1 MEYIKIPPISSM
13 TDAFSVKGYNVVVTG
28 GNRGLGFGISTA
40 FAQGGANVAIVCRN
54 KASGDAAAEELTKL
68 YGGKHFCVACDVG
81 EIDQVNAAAE
91 KIYEVFETVDVL
103 INNAGIDAPSQFFD
117 PEGLDDF
124 RRQIQVNLVGP
135 AAMIYAI
142 VPKMM
147 KAGKGGSI
155 VNISSAAAVTVHSAK
170 ELGGSGYC
178 ASKAG
183 LDQFTR
189 HLAIILGD
197 YGIRVNGI
205 NPGPTHSNLDEHLP
219 PDFKKM
225 VDEELPAHRFGEAIE
240 IGALCV
246 FLSSPAASQIRG
258 INCRH
263 DGGLTLIQ

>member
-1 MEYIKIPPISSM
+1 MDYIKIPPIKDMSE
-13 TDAFSVKGYNVVVTG
+13 AFSVKGYHVVVTG
-28 GNRGLGFGISTA
+28 GNRGLGFGISQA
-40 FAQGGANVAIVCRN
+40 FAQCGADVAIVCRN
-54 KASGDAAAEELTKL
+54 TASGDAAARELTEK
-68 YGGKHFCVACDVG
+68 YGGNHFCVGCDVAD
-81 EIDQVNAAAE
+81 ETQVNDAVGR
-91 KIYEVFETVDVL
+91 IYSRFGTVDVL
-103 INNAGIDAPSQFFD
+103 VNNAGIDAPSQFLD
-117 PEGLDDF
+117 ADGLKDF
-124 RRQIQVNLVGP
+124 RRLIDVNLIGP

-142 VPKMM
+142 APRMIA
-147 KAGKGGSI
+147 AGKGGSI

-219 PDFKKM
+219 PEFKRM

-240 IGALCV
+240 IGALAV
-246 FLSSPAASQIRG
+246 FLSCPASSQIRG